1 MKQRTRRGNSAGF
14 TLVEI
19 MLVVATIA
27 LLASMAL
34 PSVFRSRKRAQATRI
49 LEDLRMIDSAMQLY
63 AMEFRC
69 GGDEVLGPSDSDKL
83 KKYIKTNSSLY
94 STLPNDILGNPFT
107 FGALNE
113 HPRVSQ
119 ATFDNFIGVAAADFW
134 SPYNPES

>member
-1 MKQRTRRGNSAGF
+1 MKLRTHRRTLAGF

-27 LLASMAL
+27 LLAAIAM

-69 GGDEVLGPSDSDKL
+69 QGDEVIAVGDIDKL
-83 KKYIKTNSSLY
+83 KRYIKTNSSLFN
-94 STLPNDILGNPFT
+94 SLPNDLLGNPFT
-107 FGALNE
+107 FGPLNE

-119 ATFDNFIGVAAADFW
+119 VTFDSLVDVAPLDFW
-134 SPYNPES
+134 SPFNP